1 MSVPD
6 VSPPDDPS
14 GEDLPAALLRSPGFV
29 LNKVAQRFAEEADA
43 SLEPFGIKSKHH
55 GVMALLHM
63 AGPLT
68 QVEIGAR
75 LRVDRTTMV
84 ALIDDL
90 ERLGYARRN
99 RHPQDRR
106 AYAVDLTDAGRDALA
121 QARAALHGVDDRLQ
135 APLDAADRRRLLDLL
150 TRLMD

>member
-1 MSVPD
+1 MELLMSVSNS
-6 VSPPDDPS
+6 SPPT
-14 GEDLPAALLRSPGFV
+14 GDLPAALQASAGFV
-29 LNKVAQRFAEEADA
+29 LNKVAQRFAAEADA

-68 QVEIGAR
+68 QAEIGER
-75 LRVDRTTMV
+75 LQVDRTTMV
-84 ALIDDL
+84 GLIDDL
-90 ERLGYARRN
+90 ERLGFARRN

-121 QARAALHGVDDRLQ
+121 QVSEVLRGVDDRLQ
-135 APLDAADRRRLLDLL
+135 TPLDAADRRRLLELL
-150 TRLMD
+150 TRLMA